1 MGLGLFDSMG
11 NAVSTKEVLN
21 RISDKLRTTYLPDEG
36 LNVEGALAAEVLL
49 KGLGGVAASN
59 VVANLADASAPAFR
73 GRVAC
78 QMLRGDSDAKH
89 EFICR
94 YPFGEMVGLV
104 DDLIWTLCEA
114 AQDEDLF
121 KIKESIN
128 RAIAHRVK
136 EEMTR

>member
-11 NAVSTKEVLN
+11 NTVSTKEVLN

-49 KGLGGVAASN
+49 KGLDGVAASN

-78 QMLRGDSDAKH
+78 QMLRGDSDARK
-89 EFICR
+89 EFIYR

-104 DDLIWTLCEA
+104 DDLIWTLCGA
-114 AQDEDLF
+114 SQDEDLF

-128 RAIAHRVK
+128 RVIAHRVK
-136 EEMTR
+136 EEMTG

>member
-21 RISDKLRTTYLPDEG
+21 CISDKLRTTYLKDEG
-36 LNVEGALAAEVLL
+36 LSVEGVLAAEVLL
-49 KGLGGVAASN
+49 KGLGGTAVDAI
-59 VVANLADASAPAFR
+59 ANCADASTPAFR

-78 QMLRGDSDAKH
+78 QMLRGDTDARK
-89 EFICR
+89 EFIYR

-104 DDLIWTLCEA
+104 DDLIWTLCGA
-114 AQDEDLF
+114 SQDEDLF